1 MNTKRIKTAIGSIA
15 LFAVVGASILTSMP
29 NEGKNVKAEGD
40 KYTLSLQG
48 DSVGLNFATGDGT
61 WSESSEDY
69 STDRTTLTLEA
80 SHHFYFGGATFTNF
94 SAGDTIII
102 SFDVKTSQT
111 TAFYLF
117 ANNDPWTNISNT
129 ENTAINAPEYTHF
142 DYAYTCKTNPSDGFH
157 YFGFTVTWA
166 GTVYFQNI
174 YIYKTTSIEVNA
186 GEAIGETLPEVGEKN
201 GSKGYWAIDGERID
215 STTIYNYGM
224 NKFAMK
230 KYARNVYLRG
240 ESTGVNF
247 TANTRVG
254 SLTWGGW
261 NRDSSDNSWIIPA
274 DQVAVYFGNDAET
287 TNFSEGD
294 EILISFDL
302 KATGSVYLN
311 LQVQLPEWCVLNG
324 SWYTNQE
331 YAHFDIYFK
340 IPTTYETYSFYFQNT
355 QSGTA
360 NIKNLVISKPT
371 VLTIDEGETLGSLP
385 TGVGNWY
392 YNGTIV
398 DENSVLD
405 FSTLGDKKAI
415 LYSDIDNVRNFV
427 TDYMHLG
434 DDNYQGVNVN
444 GGHCISDGTYAKAKE
459 AYNKMNSTNKQL
471 FNSVKEFNE
480 AKERLSKWAT
490 ANKDVLEDN
499 NLVALSKIT
508 ASYSFENNFVVIS
521 LVSLIILITSTL
533 IFFKRKR
540 A

>member
-15 LFAVVGASILTSMP
+15 LFAVVGASFLTSMP
-29 NEGKNVKAEGD
+29 NEEKNVKAEGD

-80 SHHFYFGGATFTNF
+80 THHFYFGGATFTNF

-129 ENTAINAPEYTHF
+129 ENTPITASEYTHF

-174 YIYKTTSIEVNA
+174 YIYKTTSLEVTE
-186 GEAIGETLPEVGEKN
+186 GEAIGETLPEVGEKD
-201 GSKGYWAIDGERID
+201 GLKGYWAIDGERID

-240 ESTGVNF
+240 ESTGDNF
-247 TANTRVG
+247 AASTSVG
-254 SLTWGGW
+254 SLIWDGWG
-261 NRDSSDNSWIIPA
+261 RDTSDNSLIIPG
-274 DQVAVYFGNDAET
+274 DMLTVYFGNSDKST
-287 TNFSEGD
+287 TFSAGD

-311 LQVQLPEWCVLNG
+311 LQVSFPSWALING
-324 SWYTNQE
+324 SWYRNNE
-331 YAHFDIYFK
+331 YTHFDFFYK
-340 IPTTYETYSFYFQNT
+340 IPEDGKYSFYFQNT

-371 VLTIDEGETLGSLP
+371 VLTIDEGKPLGSLP

-405 FSTLGDKKAI
+405 FSTLGDKKAV

-427 TDYMHLG
+427 SDYMHLG
-434 DDNYQGVNVN
+434 DANYQGENVN

-480 AKERLSKWAT
+480 AKDRLSKWAT
-490 ANKDVLEDN
+490 ANNDVLEDN

-508 ASYSFENNFVVIS
+508 TPFSIENNFVVIS
-521 LVSLIILITSTL
+521 IVSLVILITATL
-533 IFFKRKR
+533 FFLKRKR

>member
-48 DSVGLNFATGDGT
+48 DSVGLNFAAGAGTWGDG
-61 WSESSEDY
+61 SSDG
-69 STDRTTLTLEA
+69 TTLTLET
-80 SHHFYFGGATFTNF
+80 SKTHYFGDAGYTKF
-94 SAGDTIII
+94 SAGDTIIF

-111 TAFYLF
+111 TAFKLG
-117 ANNDPWTNISNT
+117 AINDGSTWIDISNT
-129 ENTAINAPEYTHF
+129 GDTPINAPEYTHF

-157 YFGFTVTWA
+157 YFGFKVTWA

-201 GSKGYWAIDGERID
+201 GLKGYWAIDGERIN

-247 TANTRVG
+247 TANTLG
-254 SLTWGGW
+254 NSTMWGGW

-274 DQVAVYFGNDAET
+274 DKVAVFFGTESTA
-287 TNFSEGD
+287 FSEGD

-311 LQVQLPEWCVLNG
+311 LQVQLPEWSLFNS
-324 SWYTNQE
+324 SWYTNE
-331 YAHFDIYFK
+331 KYAHFDIYFK
-340 IPTTYETYSFYFQNT
+340 IPTTYEKYSFYFQNA

-371 VLTIDEGETLGSLP
+371 VLTLDEGEVLGSLP

-392 YNGTIV
+392 YNGTVV
-398 DENSVLD
+398 DETSILD
-405 FSTLGDKKAI
+405 FSTLGDKKAV

-434 DDNYQGVNVN
+434 DANYQGENVN
-444 GGHCISDGTYAKAKE
+444 GGHCIGDGTYAKAKE

-499 NLVALSKIT
+499 NLVALSKIA
-508 ASYSFENNFVVIS
+508 ASYSIENNFVVIS
-521 LVSLIILITSTL
+521 IVSLVILITSTL
-533 IFFKRKR
+533 IFFKRKK